1 MRTPP
6 RPRADPRVLTL
17 GAPLVYA
24 GALVAYVLVN
34 GPPVGREALF
44 AWLLG
49 GMAAFSI
56 ASWRRWGLLLLEWLP
71 FFGLLVAY
79 DYVRGAVPGA
89 AAEAHIQPQID
100 VDRALF
106 LGHLPTVWLQDH
118 LYSPGH
124 VRPLDVAIWCIYLT
138 HFFAVWVTAAVLWR
152 VAHHRFRRYIA
163 LTVAVT
169 AAALITYWAYPAQPP
184 WLAAELGEIAPVD
197 RIVPAV
203 WGHLG
208 VGAGQSLFENGSGL
222 VNLVAAMPSLHASY
236 PLMLLLFFWSAGW
249 RVRIGL
255 GLYTLAMTFA
265 LVYGGEHFVVDALV
279 GWIFTFAAFG
289 LVAALYGLAEG
300 VAPRRAQPARRA
312 RAPVPA
318 GGWIEAVDPAS
329 GD

>member
-1 MRTPP
+1 
-6 RPRADPRVLTL
+6 VLAV
-17 GAPLVYA
+17 GAP
-24 GALVAYVLVN
+24 VAYVAGLTVYVAMH

-44 AWLLG
+44 GCLVL

-56 ASWRRWGLLLLEWLP
+56 PAWRRWGLLLVEWLP
-71 FFGLLVAY
+71 FFALLVAY

-89 AAEAHIQPQID
+89 AASAHVQPQID

-106 LGHLPTVWLQDH
+106 FGHLPTVWLQQH
-118 LYSPGH
+118 LYAPGH
-124 VRPLDVAIWCIYLT
+124 VRALDVATWVVYLT
-138 HFFAVWVTAAVLWR
+138 HFFAVWVTAAVVWR
-152 VAHHRFRRYIA
+152 VAHHRFRRYVA

-184 WLAAELGEIAPVD
+184 WLASELGEIAPVD
-197 RIVPAV
+197 RIVPMV
-203 WGHLG
+203 WGYLG

-265 LVYGGEHFVVDALV
+265 LVYGAEHFFVDALV
-279 GWIFTFAAFG
+279 GWVFTLLAFALVSALYRLG
-289 LVAALYGLAEG
+289 GRVAA
-300 VAPRRAQPARRA
+300 RRAAPSRRA

-318 GGWIEAVDPAS
+318 GAWMEAVDQPAS
-329 GD
+329 D